1 MLFRIC
7 VVVFTLMFAASSF
20 AAKRFYRF
28 EDENGIRVIRD
39 TIPPDLV
46 HKGYDILGA
55 DGRVLKTVPRAL
67 TQEEIKELEK
77 NQQTDEQRAQ
87 QAALQEAAD
96 KKLLTIFSAPKD
108 AERARERKLE
118 ALDVLIS
125 VNKGNITRLK
135 SEFDQA
141 QQEAAAN
148 ERAGA
153 AVPEHLI
160 EKMDRIERQIQKLEA
175 NIDEKELEK
184 DAVREQYAKDID
196 RLIFLMRQQGRYIE

>member
-1 MLFRIC
+1 MLFRI
-7 VVVFTLMFAASSF
+7 VVVIFALMFTASSI

-28 EDENGIRVIRD
+28 EDENGNRVIRD

-46 HKGYDILGA
+46 HKGYDVLGA

-67 TQEEIKELEK
+67 TADEIKELEK

-87 QAALQEAAD
+87 QAAIQEAAD

-135 SEFDQA
+135 SEFDLA

-148 ERAGA
+148 ERASVP
-153 AVPEHLI
+153 VPEHLI
-160 EKMDRIERQIQKLEA
+160 EKMDRIDRQIQKLEA
-175 NIDEKELEK
+175 NIQEKELEK
-184 DAVREQYAKDID
+184 EAVRQQYAKDID
-196 RLIFLMRQQGRYIE
+196 RLIYLMRQQGRYVE